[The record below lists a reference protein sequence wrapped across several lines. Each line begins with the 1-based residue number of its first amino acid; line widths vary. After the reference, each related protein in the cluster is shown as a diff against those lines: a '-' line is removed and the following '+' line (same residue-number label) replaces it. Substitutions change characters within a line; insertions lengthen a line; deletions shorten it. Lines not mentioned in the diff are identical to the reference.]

1 MRELNH
7 GFTLIELMIVV
18 AIIAIVASIGIPAL
32 LATRMQANEA
42 SAIAS
47 IKTIA
52 TSQGGFLA
60 SALRDDN
67 ADGQADYATL
77 FQLGDS
83 TLSGEAFVD
92 SGLATGTK
100 QGYLFTIFV
109 TPGTAV
115 VAPAYQAWA
124 VPADITKTGLR
135 KFYINEEGV
144 IRFTV
149 DGTNP
154 DPTSRVLNN

>member
-1 MRELNH
+1 
-7 GFTLIELMIVV
+7 
-18 AIIAIVASIGIPAL
+18 
-32 LATRMQANEA
+32 MQANEA

-52 TSQGGFLA
+52 TSEGGFLA

-77 FQLGDS
+77 VQLGDS

-92 SGLATGTK
+92 SGLASGTK

-109 TPGTAV
+109 TPGSAV
-115 VAPAYQAWA
+115 VAPAFQAWA

-135 KFYINEEGV
+135 KFYIDEEGV